1 MLSSLSRAP
10 ESMNIIAEVE
20 ERREKEGYCVHCIY
34 PPPPPSEDYYSGHQL
49 RHGYGPWKDRLGE
62 YLVSVMCVKRKRER
76 ERKMHEGRNSESPIT
91 QRERWDLRTSIH
103 MGRSM
108 APC

>member
-49 RHGYGPWKDRLGE
+49 RHGYGPWRDRLGE

-76 ERKMHEGRNSESPIT
+76 EEN
-91 QRERWDLRTSIH
+91 
-103 MGRSM
+103 
-108 APC
+108 A